1 MADMYGTPPSLLT
14 ASAMP
19 SDSDDFSTFF
29 SHLLHNSPS
38 SSILSKPKTSPP
50 PWLPPPVGTAGLGP
64 SSSDLPYKNGK
75 PVGYSGAVSDS
86 FEFSDP
92 YAYVP
97 ADVKEAA
104 GNEFFPAGID
114 DSDENTTSFKELRIS
129 PEIDPSDFICA
140 LEKNGESSQTKRF
153 PGRTSS
159 KRSRA
164 AEVHNI
170 SEKRRRSK
178 INEKMKALQNLIP
191 NSNKTDKASM
201 LDEAIEYLKQLQF
214 QVQMLV
220 MRNGLSL
227 HPMCLPGGLQSMTLP
242 QALNF
247 DDSDVYHNSSRGI
260 ASSSLNADE
269 CLVSPRD
276 LRLPKH
282 CSISD
287 QPLIIPSMANPDTSS
302 GFRFHIGQF
311 DPPTSSKDAL
321 SDGALQLH
329 LDATKIEKSASSDV
343 S

>member
-38 SSILSKPKTSPP
+38 SSILSKPRTSPP
-50 PWLPPPVGTAGLGP
+50 PWLPPPVGTAGLGQ
-64 SSSDLPYKNGK
+64 SSSDLPHKNGK

-114 DSDENTTSFKELRIS
+114 DSDENTTSFKELRSS
-129 PEIDPSDFICA
+129 PEIDPGDFICA

-164 AEVHNI
+164 AEVHNM
-170 SEKRRRSK
+170 SEKRRRSR

-227 HPMCLPGGLQSMTLP
+227 HPMCLPGGLQSRTLP
-242 QALNF
+242 QT
-247 DDSDVYHNSSRGI
+247 
-260 ASSSLNADE
+260 
-269 CLVSPRD
+269 D
-276 LRLPKH
+276 LRLSKN

-287 QPLIIPSMANPDTSS
+287 QPVIIPSMANPDTSS

-311 DPPTSSKDAL
+311 DPSTSSKDAL
-321 SDGALQLH
+321 SDGAPQLH
-329 LDATKIEKSASSDV
+329 LDATKMEKSASSDV

>member
-38 SSILSKPKTSPP
+38 SSILSKPRTSPP
-50 PWLPPPVGTAGLGP
+50 PWLPPPVGTAGLGQ
-64 SSSDLPYKNGK
+64 SSSDLPHKNGK

-114 DSDENTTSFKELRIS
+114 DSDENTTSFKELRSS
-129 PEIDPSDFICA
+129 PEIDPGDFICA
-140 LEKNGESSQTKRF
+140 LENGESSQTKRF

-164 AEVHNI
+164 AEVHNM
-170 SEKRRRSK
+170 SEKRRRSR

-227 HPMCLPGGLQSMTLP
+227 HPMCLPGGLQSRTLP
-242 QALNF
+242 QT
-247 DDSDVYHNSSRGI
+247 
-260 ASSSLNADE
+260 
-269 CLVSPRD
+269 D
-276 LRLPKH
+276 LRLSKN

-287 QPLIIPSMANPDTSS
+287 QPVIIPSMANPDTSS

-311 DPPTSSKDAL
+311 DPSTSSKDAL
-321 SDGALQLH
+321 SDGAPQLH
-329 LDATKIEKSASSDV
+329 LDATKMEKSASSDV